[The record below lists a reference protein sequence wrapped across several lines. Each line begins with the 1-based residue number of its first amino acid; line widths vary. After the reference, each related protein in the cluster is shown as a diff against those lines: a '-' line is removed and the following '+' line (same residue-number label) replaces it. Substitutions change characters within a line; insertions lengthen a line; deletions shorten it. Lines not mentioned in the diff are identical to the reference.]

1 MRIVVNSIPAQGL
14 LTGIGRYIRSLYEA
28 IMEIGGC
35 ELVFFDGTRSRR
47 DLPSPADPEKF
58 ISMADVLDKL
68 PWWCLTWLRIARWLV
83 FEWRLEKL
91 IRNVNAS
98 IYHET
103 GFFPAKVLSCPQVFN
118 LYDLSLLKTP
128 QFHPKDRVAFFRFFF
143 PKRFANADH
152 ILTISEFMRKEI
164 LRHLPVSPEKV
175 TAIHLA
181 PSKEFYPRPYYV
193 VRSVMERYGLKPPFI
208 LAVGSIDPR
217 KNLKLLLRA
226 SALINRADLTLVI
239 VGWKGWGYGELQEEV
254 RKIGEKVKLK
264 LLGYISDE
272 DLAALYGGSSVMVY
286 PSLYEGFGLPIL
298 EAMSCGCPV
307 ICTRTSS
314 LPEVAGNA
322 ALFVDPYNPQE
333 LADAIATVVDD
344 ITIRR
349 DLIERGFRQAA
360 KFSWEK
366 TAVETL
372 KVFRSLL

>member
-1 MRIVVNSIPAQGL
+1 MRIVINSIPAQGL
-14 LTGIGRYIRSLYEA
+14 LTGIGRYIRSLYAA

-35 ELVFFDGTRSRR
+35 ELIFFDGTRSQRA
-47 DLPSPADPEKF
+47 LPSPADPRKF
-58 ISMADVLDKL
+58 ISVVDVLGKL

-103 GFFPAKVLSCPQVFN
+103 GFFPAKVLSCPQVFT
-118 LYDLSLLKTP
+118 LYDLSLLKMP

-143 PKRFANADH
+143 QKRFAEADH
-152 ILTISEFMRKEI
+152 ILTISEFMREEI
-164 LRHLPVSPEKV
+164 FQHLSINPQKV

-181 PSKEFYPRPYYV
+181 PSKEFYPRSSYAV
-193 VRSVMERYGLKPPFI
+193 KSAMERYGLKQPFI

-217 KNLKLLLRA
+217 KNLKLILRA
-226 SALINRADLTLVI
+226 LALIKRSDLTLVI
-239 VGWKGWGYGELQEEV
+239 VGWKGWGYGELKEEV
-254 RKIGEKVKLK
+254 EKIGDRVNLK
-264 LLGYISDE
+264 LLGYVSDE
-272 DLAALYGGSSVMVY
+272 DLAGLYGGASVLVY

-307 ICTRTSS
+307 ICARTSS

-322 ALFVDPYNPQE
+322 AIFIDPCSPRE
-333 LADAIATVVDD
+333 LADAITTVLDD
-344 ITIRR
+344 ILIRR
-349 DLIERGFRQAA
+349 DLIERGFHQAG
-360 KFSWEK
+360 KFSWDK